1 MKLVTLGKQ
10 DTSEVLA
17 LFCRCFF
24 GDPYYGELFP
34 DPQTRQRE
42 MESAFAD
49 SIAFCLGQGMSLGI
63 RQGDTLRAFLL
74 CFDYRRV
81 RQEHPEEFR
90 RIFCV
95 DGGELPYR
103 GAFHGE
109 VSRLSGDV
117 VYGMN
122 LAVDPDLRR
131 RGLASCLL
139 DGLLWKYPQWN
150 FVSDVSNEASL
161 DMYRT
166 RNFELQPL
174 DTGYHLVLHRP
185 SQSLHSFQVGDTVRL
200 LLPGVETLDAHG
212 IEYTLLRKEWAVCG
226 FSRGEACSVEYFQ
239 AADGAVS
246 FGVLAELSY
255 DRYLQYQRL
264 INVSQYTEH
273 LVRDYALYSLVI
285 PYTGKPLYNE
295 VLEEMLPGRPTE
307 WSLIP
312 DVYVSVPV
320 HYADPELIYNT
331 NPPGDKKA
339 EALLQDLDF
348 RTHYEAGVP
357 SDSSGVDDLAYFKRR
372 IRRVYLGKLRIRIAA
387 EATLEQYNTLGEPI
401 GASAWVDAY
410 ISVDRKSGCGVLTW
424 YSLSAPFLLSH
435 LMDNVVRNQAA
446 VLDEGCWVNFYD
458 YLSRHYGVKKRGTP
472 KIYVVLPRE
481 KSCLKPCQIAS
492 LLASETIYPDAEV
505 YGQIIEP
512 EIVDIAASTQGMGQY
527 DRAFV
532 CAYTNVMLQ
541 FAPDLKASLRER
553 MYEESIAL
561 LYIEL
566 ILFEEA
572 AIQIADQQIVELF
585 TSDTMDDPVEFLRRV
600 DAINDEYTNTVD
612 FWDVQVNYPTSQK
625 SIHMLRTAFRIE
637 EKLAQM
643 QRNQEQLHRVFD
655 TKCDIIDR
663 RETKRMEK
671 SLAVLSVLAVFSA
684 WIDGHDYIATWS
696 NLLPPLA
703 VEILQKAL
711 FAGVLLVGVFTAI
724 RLFGGRRKR
733 RKKR

>member
-1 MKLVTLGKQ
+1 M
-10 DTSEVLA
+10 
-17 LFCRCFF
+17 
-24 GDPYYGELFP
+24 
-34 DPQTRQRE
+34 
-42 MESAFAD
+42 
-49 SIAFCLGQGMSLGI
+49 
-63 RQGDTLRAFLL
+63 
-74 CFDYRRV
+74 
-81 RQEHPEEFR
+81 
-90 RIFCV
+90 

-348 RTHYEAGVP
+348 RCGRPCLFQAA
-357 SDSSGVDDLAYFKRR
+357 DSSGV
-372 IRRVYLGKLRIRIAA
+372 
-387 EATLEQYNTLGEPI
+387 
-401 GASAWVDAY
+401 
-410 ISVDRKSGCGVLTW
+410 SG
-424 YSLSAPFLLSH
+424 
-435 LMDNVVRNQAA
+435 
-446 VLDEGCWVNFYD
+446 
-458 YLSRHYGVKKRGTP
+458 
-472 KIYVVLPRE
+472 
-481 KSCLKPCQIAS
+481 
-492 LLASETIYPDAEV
+492 
-505 YGQIIEP
+505 
-512 EIVDIAASTQGMGQY
+512 
-527 DRAFV
+527 
-532 CAYTNVMLQ
+532 
-541 FAPDLKASLRER
+541 
-553 MYEESIAL
+553 
-561 LYIEL
+561 
-566 ILFEEA
+566 EA
-572 AIQIADQQIVELF
+572 AY
-585 TSDTMDDPVEFLRRV
+585 SHRSRG
-600 DAINDEYTNTVD
+600 DA
-612 FWDVQVNYPTSQK
+612 
-625 SIHMLRTAFRIE
+625 
-637 EKLAQM
+637 
-643 QRNQEQLHRVFD
+643 
-655 TKCDIIDR
+655 
-663 RETKRMEK
+663 
-671 SLAVLSVLAVFSA
+671 
-684 WIDGHDYIATWS
+684 G
-696 NLLPPLA
+696 
-703 VEILQKAL
+703 
-711 FAGVLLVGVFTAI
+711 AI
-724 RLFGGRRKR
+724 
-733 RKKR
+733 